1 MRPDLPIAMK
11 PGLPTTMRSDLTT
24 ATRPLPAMEAG
35 PRMPQRKYMQ
45 RTIWRGELH
54 TKLMERARSMNFCV
68 STDIRFVVSPTG
80 KKNNAC
86 QLMKVAAARV
96 RAISVMTLDF
106 KFSLHLILTLLINI
120 CASLQ
125 KIDPTPRIYKTK
137 PVLKFMVRYFDFIFK
152 INM

>member
-24 ATRPLPAMEAG
+24 AMRPLPAMEAG

-54 TKLMERARSMNFCV
+54 TKLIERARSMNFCV

-80 KKNNAC
+80 KKNNTC

-96 RAISVMTLDF
+96 RAISVITLDGLWWITNF
-106 KFSLHLILTLLINI
+106 LCILILTLQNKYLRLFADNR
-120 CASLQ
+120 
-125 KIDPTPRIYKTK
+125 PETE
-137 PVLKFMVRYFDFIFK
+137 DFS
-152 INM
+152 N